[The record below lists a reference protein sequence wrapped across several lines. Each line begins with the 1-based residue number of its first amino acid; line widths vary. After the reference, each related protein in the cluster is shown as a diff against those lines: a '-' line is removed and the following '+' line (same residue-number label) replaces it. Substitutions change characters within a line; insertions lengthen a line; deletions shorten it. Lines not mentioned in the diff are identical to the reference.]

1 MKTKK
6 KKPSAYAKTLDRMNR
21 ETNRAVAHVILLD
34 KLYREL
40 VESKKKEVR

>member
-6 KKPSAYAKTLDRMNR
+6 KISAHAKALDRMQR
-21 ETNRAVAHVILLD
+21 ETNRAIAHVQLLD

-40 VESKKKEVR
+40 VESKKKETK